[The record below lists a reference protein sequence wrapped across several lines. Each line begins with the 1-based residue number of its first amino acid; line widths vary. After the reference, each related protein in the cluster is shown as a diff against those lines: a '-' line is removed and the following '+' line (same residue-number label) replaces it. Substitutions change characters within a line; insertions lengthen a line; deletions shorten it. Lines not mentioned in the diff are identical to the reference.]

1 MSKIQINRGL
11 EADRSS
17 ITPSS
22 GELIY
27 TTDEKKLYIGDG
39 STAGGIAVI
48 KQRFNE
54 VFTASGGETTITI
67 PNSKSY
73 VVGSH
78 ELLVCVEGIVQLLT
92 DEYTEDSSTT
102 ITLDTALSAGE
113 KVVFRL
119 L

>member
-11 EADRSS
+11 EADRLN

-27 TTDEKKLYIGDG
+27 TTDEKKIYIGDG
-39 STAGGIAVI
+39 STVGGLPII
-48 KQRFNE
+48 KKRFNE

-67 PNSKSY
+67 PNSKTY
-73 VVGSH
+73 IVGSH

-92 DEYTEDSSTT
+92 DEYTEDSSSS
-102 ITLDTALSAGE
+102 ITLATALNAGE
-113 KVVFRL
+113 KVIFRL
-119 L
+119 I